1 MRHRLAPLA
10 LALVASLGLA
20 AGALF
25 AETQS
30 FKRVS
35 LVDTMCVGKVKADP
49 DKHKR
54 ACALQ
59 CKGSGFGVL
68 TDGGYLRF
76 DDAGNQ
82 KAIAALEA
90 SDRKDTLRVDVSGTV
105 EGEILKVDS
114 LALVD

>member
-1 MRHRLAPLA
+1 MRLRVPALTLA
-10 LALVASLGLA
+10 LAAALA
-20 AGALF
+20 APAL
-25 AETQS
+25 AADTAS

-35 LVDTMCVGKVKADP
+35 LVDTMCVNKVKADP

-68 TDGGYLRF
+68 TDKGYLRF

-90 SDRKDTLRVDVSGTV
+90 SERKDTLRVDVTGTL
-105 EGEILKVDS
+105 EGEVLKVDA